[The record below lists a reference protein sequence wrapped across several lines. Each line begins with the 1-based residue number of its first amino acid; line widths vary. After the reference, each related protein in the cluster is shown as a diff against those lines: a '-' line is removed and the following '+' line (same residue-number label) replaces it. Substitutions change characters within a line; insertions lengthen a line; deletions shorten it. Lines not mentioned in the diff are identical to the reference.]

1 MVWLQEP
8 GTASGAEDVSKQR
21 NDPISYT
28 AAWLTE
34 NTVHEPAGQRESHS
48 TATMEA
54 CVKLC
59 TSKPWCTMVLHGI
72 FRETCQLY
80 GRKVKIEATPPQSSV
95 LWNSAVNDQA

>member
-1 MVWLQEP
+1 MVA
-8 GTASGAEDVSKQR
+8 GTRYRFWCGR
-21 NDPISYT
+21 F
-28 AAWLTE
+28 
-34 NTVHEPAGQRESHS
+34 HEPAGQRESHS

-80 GRKVKIEATPPQSSV
+80 DRKVKIEATPPQSSV